1 MPRNQAGLIAPPPT
15 VTSAVRR
22 LYAREGLARTCE
34 LLHVSRATVDRLRGG
49 VPVHVGTLMVVLKA
63 LAPIDATVAP

>member
-1 MPRNQAGLIAPPPT
+1 M

-34 LLHVSRATVDRLRGG
+34 LLRVSRQTVDRLRGG
-49 VPVHVGTLMVVLKA
+49 VPVHIGTLLVVRAA
-63 LAPIDATVAP
+63 LAPIDPAVRPTQEPTP